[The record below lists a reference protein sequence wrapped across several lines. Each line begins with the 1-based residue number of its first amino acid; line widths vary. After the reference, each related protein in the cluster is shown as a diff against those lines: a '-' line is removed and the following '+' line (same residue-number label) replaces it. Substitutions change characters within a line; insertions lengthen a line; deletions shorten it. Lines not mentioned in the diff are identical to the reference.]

1 MKLNKKYVP
10 LTFDEV
16 LQDPS
21 LSRFH
26 ELINYLEK
34 TPNKEILPKKYEMS
48 IQDLTTRKV
57 QSLFDE
63 NPHMPLKNVLALVMD
78 YLPDDLSAKLL
89 LKMTQLAIKKWEKLS
104 EVAYAETSVSQPA

>member
-1 MKLNKKYVP
+1 MKVNKKYIP

-63 NPHMPLKNVLALVMD
+63 NPNMPLKNVLALVMD

-89 LKMTQLAIKKWEKLS
+89 LKMTQIAIKKWEKLS
-104 EVAYAETSVSQPA
+104 ETAYAGNSVSQLA